1 MLWWFAMYHFLLW
14 RIGISSDVSCVFVQ
28 PQGLG
33 RRLRVRPHIDGSWGL
48 RSGKRLSESV
58 PPLVSQDM
66 WYSWYCLRLPVFDV
80 HSDCSGMPSIPIIS
94 SSSSRSPHSRVLH
107 SAVPVRKLEGLSP
120 LDVLRHVAFL
130 RHLGLQNSPTYHYSA
145 HDFAVDICSMILE
158 EVRAGLGK
166 ASLPQDL
173 WPKLDSSGRF
183 LLFWFFPDHLLGRR
197 HNPAVEIVLA
207 VVWACKALL
216 WLPHAA
222 SKKSLTLVTCWRK
235 TCRHALT
242 HGCELQHAWS
252 LLFLESL
259 VSKQQLLVNNCSA
272 DFGLYHWFSSSWR
285 YVGIG
290 KLWRPNHDKQG
301 GLTRRLFEHLQGA
314 MRPQYRE
321 GYKLRYRL
329 SRKTPLWS
337 SMFLIL
343 LTGPEHYIRAC
354 EFVEI
359 KLHSPNGNG
368 MPLSCKRARK
378 KMRNRPPKHMRKSCQ
393 AQDLSFRDRLIDQK
407 RERLSQDQLL
417 APEPVQSLWDF
428 PFKTAYCLKQKLV
441 LQKSGVV
448 GPLNIFAPEHRSLF
462 LLFLASR
469 RCRFSWSVAEAH
481 DPEAA
486 IKCAKQL
493 KLLKKPTSANRGEKA
508 LGPLASCQT
517 VAHHKNSFCEGLGQV
532 FGDIGPTIFGQPY
545 FFCVSLETSVLFSET
560 LGCLPF
566 SVRVWKA
573 RILHGLVESCEDL

>member
-1 MLWWFAMYHFLLW
+1 M
-14 RIGISSDVSCVFVQ
+14 
-28 PQGLG
+28 
-33 RRLRVRPHIDGSWGL
+33 
-48 RSGKRLSESV
+48 
-58 PPLVSQDM
+58 
-66 WYSWYCLRLPVFDV
+66 
-80 HSDCSGMPSIPIIS
+80 
-94 SSSSRSPHSRVLH
+94 
-107 SAVPVRKLEGLSP
+107 
-120 LDVLRHVAFL
+120 
-130 RHLGLQNSPTYHYSA
+130 
-145 HDFAVDICSMILE
+145 
-158 EVRAGLGK
+158 
-166 ASLPQDL
+166 
-173 WPKLDSSGRF
+173 
-183 LLFWFFPDHLLGRR
+183 
-197 HNPAVEIVLA
+197 
-207 VVWACKALL
+207 
-216 WLPHAA
+216 
-222 SKKSLTLVTCWRK
+222 
-235 TCRHALT
+235 T

-252 LLFLESL
+252 LPFLESL

-469 RCRFSWSVAEAH
+469 RCRFSAWSVAEAH

-486 IKCAKQL
+486 IKCA
-493 KLLKKPTSANRGEKA
+493 LKKHEKPHQRTAARRHLDPWLRARQLPTTKIR
-508 LGPLASCQT
+508 
-517 VAHHKNSFCEGLGQV
+517 FCEGLGQV